1 MTKNEKRDWKKFLN
15 AKGAMDDVS
24 PALRAFLNYVAGISC
39 KDPFVQEL
47 EQAVMDARRNREWRH
62 EYMTLQMRDQE
73 NIEKGREE
81 GRKEEREEGIRL
93 MIAALEEVGISK
105 ESIAEKVRGKYQLT
119 EEEFEKYL

>member
-1 MTKNEKRDWKKFLN
+1 
-15 AKGAMDDVS
+15 
-24 PALRAFLNYVAGISC
+24 
-39 KDPFVQEL
+39 
-47 EQAVMDARRNREWRH
+47 
-62 EYMTLQMRDQE
+62 MTLQMRDQE

>member
-1 MTKNEKRDWKKFLN
+1 MLETVLKQKGAHIFSDKNEKRDWKKFLN
-15 AKGAMDDVS
+15 AKGRMDDVS

-39 KDPFVQEL
+39 KDPFIQEL

-81 GRKEEREEGIRL
+81 GTDSVL
-93 MIAALEEVGISK
+93 
-105 ESIAEKVRGKYQLT
+105 
-119 EEEFEKYL
+119 